1 MIFQTLSSQNVL
13 YEGDKEFLKECATV
27 LPKDPFNLKTWDEW
41 LLNIKK
47 ISTRQ
52 GKELFKPIRLAL
64 TGKETGPE
72 LKFLLPL
79 LSRELILNRLGI
91 KK

>member
-1 MIFQTLSSQNVL
+1 MGINRRDENTIYKPFDGVTQTV
-13 YEGDKEFLKECATV
+13 
-27 LPKDPFNLKTWDEW
+27 
-41 LLNIKK
+41 
-47 ISTRQ
+47 
-52 GKELFKPIRLAL
+52 L